1 MLYNAK
7 QYKGTLQRML
17 MQYPDFYNQVP
28 PIRLY
33 DPLSDFLG
41 AFKEGELDISYLECV
56 KLAGHSCPTVA
67 GAYLM
72 AQLGLQALYPDALPE
87 RGNIK
92 VEMYDTEIS
101 GVTGVIAN
109 VIGFITGAN
118 GVGGFKGIQGN
129 FSRNNLLDFS
139 VPMQGEVKLTRLDT
153 QESVTLSYDA
163 SSIPADP
170 IMQSLMGKSLNHTA
184 SEEDKKFFRELWQK
198 RVETILLSADKH
210 TQIITVKK
218 DSK

>member
-1 MLYNAK
+1 MP
-7 QYKGTLQRML
+7 
-17 MQYPDFYNQVP
+17 YPDFYTQVP
-28 PIRLY
+28 TIKLY
-33 DPLSDFLG
+33 DPLSEFLG
-41 AFKEGELDISYLECV
+41 AFTHGELEISYLECA

-72 AQLGLQALYPDALPE
+72 AQLGLQALYSDTLPE
-87 RGNIK
+87 RGSIK
-92 VEMYDTEIS
+92 VEMRDAEMS

-129 FSRNNLLDFS
+129 FSRDNLLAFE

-153 QESVTLSYDA
+153 QESVSLSYDT

-170 IMQSLMGKSLNHTA
+170 MMQPLMGKSLKNIA
-184 SEEDKKFFRELWQK
+184 SKEERKTFGELWQK
-198 RVETILLSADKH
+198 RVEAILLTTEIH
-210 TQIITVKK
+210 TQIITMIK
-218 DSK
+218 D